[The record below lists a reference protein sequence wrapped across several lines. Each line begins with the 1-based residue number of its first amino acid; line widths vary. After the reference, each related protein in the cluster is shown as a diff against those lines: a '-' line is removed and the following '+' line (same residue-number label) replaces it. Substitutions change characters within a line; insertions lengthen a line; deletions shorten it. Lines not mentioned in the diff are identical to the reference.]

1 MNICIYIEY
10 NYIYILKDRYYIRD
24 IYIYTVY
31 AYAKKVKLVVHL
43 CFRAEIWSNPVTK
56 SHPGS
61 CLISTCLLFES
72 LYCL

>member
-1 MNICIYIEY
+1 M
-10 NYIYILKDRYYIRD
+10 YYIHD
-24 IYIYTVY
+24 IYIYIQLHMHMQ
-31 AYAKKVKLVVHL
+31 KKVKLVVHL
-43 CFRAEIWSNPVTK
+43 RFRAEIWSNPVTK